1 MSGSSD
7 DLTRAYLDRYCIEWR
22 FLDTREATT
31 ECTLFGAKLDT
42 PILLGGMAHYDS
54 LQSGGAPLYA
64 QAAKQ
69 TNTAVWTGFCSEAE
83 LEQVI
88 AVGAPAARIVKP
100 FAERD
105 IVLAAMEH
113 DEKAGACAIAM
124 DVDHVY
130 NKQGRCGAFGE
141 HALASP
147 SRSTLEEF
155 AKHSGIPF
163 FVKGIVSVRDAVM
176 CAEAGVA
183 GVVLSHHKDMFP
195 WTVPPLKVLPEIRKA
210 VGDRLIILV
219 DSGLISGYDV
229 FKALAWGADGVFT
242 VRPMVPLFR
251 DGGAGAVTD
260 QLRKLSDEL
269 RVCLSRTGAPDIYHI
284 DPSVVREL

>member
-7 DLTRAYLDRYCIEWR
+7 NLTRTYLDQYCIEWR

-31 ECTLFGAKLDT
+31 ECTLFGARLDT

-64 QAAKQ
+64 QAAKAA
-69 TNTAVWTGFCSEAE
+69 NTAIWMGFCSGEE

-88 AVGAPAARIVKP
+88 AIGAPAARIVKP
-100 FAERD
+100 FADRD
-105 IVLAAMEH
+105 TVLAAIEH
-113 DEKAGACAIAM
+113 DERAGACAIAM

-141 HALASP
+141 HPLASP
-147 SRSTLEEF
+147 SRTALEEY
-155 AKHSGIPF
+155 AKHSRTPF
-163 FVKGIVSVRDAVM
+163 LVKGIVSVRDAVM

-183 GVVLSHHKDMFP
+183 GIVLSHHKDMFP

-210 VGDRLIILV
+210 VGDRLTILV
-219 DSGLISGYDV
+219 DSGLTSGYDV

-251 DGGAGAVTD
+251 EGGAGAVTD
-260 QLRKLSDEL
+260 QIGKLSDEL